1 MPKLKTL
8 LQKHRADFVQWFV
21 QIAVVFVVAAT
32 SVPGVNES
40 HYLTKA
46 KHFFD
51 PSFAPGDLFL
61 ESGNSH
67 YASTLLAG
75 SLSLFMPLG
84 AVAWVGRCMAWGLL
98 SFAWIR
104 FGQSLRIP
112 RVLAPFVLATWI
124 LAVDYGNWAGEW
136 AVGGFE
142 GKSLSYPCVLLGI
155 AAVLQDRWERGWVW
169 LACGVLWHPLVGG
182 WAGLSV
188 GLLWLFSRSAP
199 GFFSQMKWIAVAF
212 AISLLGILPALFG
225 IRGDDPSAIAA
236 QVHVFFRLD
245 HHLRPTTFSETR
257 NWAACVSVTLF
268 LIVAAAWIAA
278 KHFAVSRGNP
288 KGEADEEELRLSLQ
302 GSGRLIAIATFAA
315 LFAFIGWC
323 IDHYIADSK
332 AATHQPVLAASLL
345 RFYWLRWADIAVPL
359 AWSAVLWQGVG
370 FGFYRISEANGHAD
384 DENRVLL
391 ARARKVGIALLAPTV
406 LCLSAFRNYQGS
418 DDTVPPAD
426 KLVVETFGERRKI
439 EWTDGRSNRYIDWLA
454 VCEWI
459 REKTPTDSL
468 WLTPKYQQSFKWHAE
483 RAEVV
488 CWKDVPQDVS
498 SVIEWYRR
506 VKVLTP
512 RVTPSGLVRGW
523 TDEEIIELKE
533 EFGFE
538 YVLIDRTYHA
548 KHEQPPGFELVYP
561 INVVNRSFAVFRIR

>member
-8 LQKHRADFVQWFV
+8 LPKHRVDFVQWFV
-21 QIAVVFVVAAT
+21 QFAVVFVVAAT

-46 KHFFD
+46 RHFFD
-51 PSFAPGDLFL
+51 SSFAPGDLFL
-61 ESGNSH
+61 DSGNSH

-84 AVAWVGRCMAWGLL
+84 AVAWVGRFLAWGFL

-112 RVLAPFVLATWI
+112 RVLAPFALATWI

-142 GKSLSYPCVLLGI
+142 GKSLAYPCVLLGI
-155 AAVLQDRWERGWVW
+155 AAVLNDRWERGWVW

-199 GFFSQMKWIAVAF
+199 SFFSQIKWIAVAF
-212 AISLLGILPALFG
+212 AISLLGILPALLG
-225 IRGDDPSAIAA
+225 IRGDDPSAVAA

-245 HHLRPTTFSETR
+245 HHLRPTTFSESR
-257 NWAACVSVTLF
+257 NWAACVSAALF
-268 LIVAAAWIAA
+268 LVVVAVWFAV
-278 KHFAVSRGNP
+278 KHFALSRQRP
-288 KGEADEEELRLSLQ
+288 QAVADEEELRLSLR
-302 GSGRLIAIATFAA
+302 GSGRLLAIAAFSA
-315 LFAFIGWC
+315 LFACIGWS
-323 IDHYIADSK
+323 IDHYIADSN

-359 AWSAVLWQGVG
+359 AWSAGLWQGVG
-370 FGFYRISEANGHAD
+370 FGFDRKTESSGDVD
-384 DENRVLL
+384 DENKVLL
-391 ARARKVGIALLAPTV
+391 ARARKVGVALLAPTV
-406 LCLSAFRNYQGS
+406 LGLSAFRTYQGA

-426 KLVVETFGERRKI
+426 KLVVETFGERREV
-439 EWTDGRSNRYIDWLA
+439 EWKDGRSNRHVDWLA
-454 VCEWI
+454 ACEWI
-459 REKTPTDSL
+459 RKNTPTDSL

-488 CWKDVPQDVS
+488 CWKDVPQDVP

-506 VKVLTP
+506 VKILTP

-523 TDEEIIELKE
+523 TDEEILELKE

-538 YVLIDRTYHA
+538 YVLIDRTYYA
-548 KHEQPPGFELVYP
+548 KHEQPPRFELVYP
-561 INVVNRSFAVFRIR
+561 VKVVNRSFAVFRIR